1 MKTISSFHQSDKST
15 GIYTHIQS
23 CLRGLLSIKPPL
35 HYSFLTNLLTQL
47 SPFLFCNIIGLY
59 WILSICLKTCLD
71 IVFFSPL
78 TYRPPQIL
86 FIFSA
91 SPTVNLLRR
100 AVNMQFP
107 RFYFPFA
114 ALFNFSFPPF
124 HWNTSLKSL
133 MSCILPNPTANSLSS
148 FNPSC
153 SSWHSLPFPPI
164 PATSTFRHL

>member
-124 HWNTSLKSL
+124 H
-133 MSCILPNPTANSLSS
+133 
-148 FNPSC
+148 
-153 SSWHSLPFPPI
+153 
-164 PATSTFRHL
+164 